1 MMNEPFPFVE
11 RLAKIQIRF
20 GSYLEQWGPLKWVP
34 IVLAALLAYAI
45 GQTLMNLFTCWS
57 AETKASVWVAIG
69 TLTLALVTGWSVYQ
83 TRTIVAA
90 EDKRHMQT
98 FVPLAII
105 VRGPTY
111 HVAQNLFTLR
121 VVNNGKAPLLN
132 LRIELTGEANLQHIN
147 NSSAR
152 FHSVLD
158 ETMTL
163 SALEERNP
171 YDVALRKVSVPGLPD
186 YWLPEDAWNAS
197 ATLRYT
203 DIFGNEFVT
212 CYADLTKLNEYHFAP
227 PPIFRLGETPQNS

>member
-1 MMNEPFPFVE
+1 MTEPFPIVE
-11 RLAKIQIRF
+11 RLAKIQTRF
-20 GSYLEQWGPLKWVP
+20 GGYLEQWGPLKWVP
-34 IVLAALLAYAI
+34 IVFAAVLAYAI

-69 TLTLALVTGWSVYQ
+69 TLALALVTAWSIYQ
-83 TRTIVAA
+83 TRAIVAA

-98 FVPLAII
+98 FVPLAI
-105 VRGPTY
+105 VSRGLTY
-111 HVAQNLFTLR
+111 HTAQNLFSIA

-147 NSSAR
+147 DSSLR
-152 FHSVLD
+152 FHSVLN

-171 YDVALRKVSVPGLPD
+171 QKVFLRNASVPGLPD
-186 YWLPEDAWNAS
+186 YGLPENAWNAS

-203 DIFGNEFVT
+203 DIFGNEFIT
-212 CYADLTKLNEYHFAP
+212 GYADLTKLNEYHFAP
-227 PPIFRLGETPQNS
+227 PPIFKLGETPQNS